1 MKYFLLLG
9 GFAGFAAVL
18 VSSFFFAGNRP
29 AVALRDAAIA
39 CLIGGFLFR
48 MLHSAYIAGIKGCIA
63 DKVRGNKGDQSSED
77 FHSSERGRV

>member
-18 VSSFFFAGNRP
+18 ISSYFFAGNRP

-39 CLIGGFLFR
+39 CLVGGFLFR

-63 DKVRGNKGDQSSED
+63 DRVRGNKAGPDGED
-77 FHSSERGRV
+77 MESGARRRV

>member
-18 VSSFFFAGNRP
+18 VSSYFFAGNRP

-39 CLIGGFLFR
+39 CLIGGLLFR

-63 DKVRGNKGDQSSED
+63 DRVRGSKAAQDGDELETGS
-77 FHSSERGRV
+77 RRRV

>member
-9 GFAGFAAVL
+9 GLAGFAAVL
-18 VSSFFFAGNRP
+18 VSSYFFAGNRP

-39 CLIGGFLFR
+39 CFVGGLLFR

-63 DKVRGNKGDQSSED
+63 DRSRGNRSAQDGEEFDTSN
-77 FHSSERGRV
+77 RR

>member
-18 VSSFFFAGNRP
+18 ISSYFFAGNRP

-39 CLIGGFLFR
+39 CFVGGMLFR
-48 MLHSAYIAGIKGCIA
+48 MLHSAYIAGIKGCITDRA
-63 DKVRGNKGDQSSED
+63 RGNRAVQDGED
-77 FHSSERGRV
+77 LENPVRR

>member
-18 VSSFFFAGNRP
+18 VSSYFFAGNRP

-39 CLIGGFLFR
+39 CFVGGLLFR

-63 DKVRGNKGDQSSED
+63 DRARGNRGGQDGEEFDAPKG
-77 FHSSERGRV
+77 R

>member
-1 MKYFLLLG
+1 MRYFLLLG

-18 VSSFFFAGNRP
+18 VSSYFFAGNRP

-39 CLIGGFLFR
+39 CFVGGLLFR

-63 DKVRGNKGDQSSED
+63 DRARGSRSGQDGEELD
-77 FHSSERGRV
+77 TPHGR

>member
-18 VSSFFFAGNRP
+18 VSSYFFAGNRP

-39 CLIGGFLFR
+39 CLIGGLLFR

-63 DKVRGNKGDQSSED
+63 DRVRGNKVGQDDELESGA
-77 FHSSERGRV
+77 RRRV

>member
-18 VSSFFFAGNRP
+18 VSSYFFAGNRP

-39 CLIGGFLFR
+39 CLIGGLLFR

-63 DKVRGNKGDQSSED
+63 DKVRGNKGGQDGED
-77 FHSSERGRV
+77 LESTPRRRV

>member
-18 VSSFFFAGNRP
+18 VSSYFFAGNRP

-39 CLIGGFLFR
+39 CLIGGLLFR

-63 DKVRGNKGDQSSED
+63 DRVRGNKGSQDGED
-77 FHSSERGRV
+77 LEPTPRRRV

>member
-18 VSSFFFAGNRP
+18 VSSYFFAGNRP

-39 CLIGGFLFR
+39 CFVGGMLFR
-48 MLHSAYIAGIKGCIA
+48 MLHSAYMAGIKGCIA
-63 DKVRGNKGDQSSED
+63 DRSRGGRSAQDSED
-77 FHSSERGRV
+77 MDHPARR

>member
-18 VSSFFFAGNRP
+18 VSSYFFAGNRP

-39 CLIGGFLFR
+39 CLIGGLLFR

-63 DKVRGNKGDQSSED
+63 DRVRGSKAGQDGDELETGS
-77 FHSSERGRV
+77 RRRV